1 MIDWVEFRHAVCDRY
16 TSAEI
21 VDTLGL
27 TAEEL
32 YATLEV
38 HIIENYQLFDL
49 VLREMG
55 LDYEEKEEEEY

>member
-49 VLREMG
+49 SLGRW
-55 LDYEEKEEEEY
+55 D